1 MSCPIDKD
9 NIGKLKTFIELC
21 AKNPEILHL
30 PELSFLKNFME
41 SLGAKIPEPP
51 KTSEQLPED
60 KPAPQPQP
68 EPEPE
73 VVDSDAES
81 VLEFD
86 MEGCVEPDEVTDAQ
100 VMGDSNKQPSE
111 EEEDLADLKRSE
123 AMMKFVESDFEDA
136 IKLYTEA
143 IELNPQSALLF
154 SKRGQAFLKLSKPN
168 ACIKDCTQALELN
181 CDSAAAYKFR
191 GRAYRYEPHAVLIK
205 SRLALVLCKTHSV

>member
-1 MSCPIDKD
+1 MSCPIDKE
-9 NIGKLKTFIELC
+9 NITKLKTFIELC

-30 PELSFLKNFME
+30 PELSFLRNFME

-51 KTSEQLPED
+51 KTFEQPPEEE
-60 KPAPQPQP
+60 KSAPEQ
-68 EPEPE
+68 PE
-73 VVDSDAES
+73 VVDSDEES

-100 VMGDSNKQPSE
+100 VMGDSNKQPTE
-111 EEEDLADLKRSE
+111 EEEDQADLKRSE
-123 AMMKFVESDFEDA
+123 AMGKFTEGNFEDA

-191 GRAYRYEPHAVLIK
+191 GRAYRYKLHN
-205 SRLALVLCKTHSV
+205 SFN